1 MGFIAGLLVK
11 FVAWLATVFALHF
24 SRKVAL
30 MIAVTTAFV
39 GLLTTLTVAIKAAV
53 VGLSATLPPAVMLGL
68 SMAMP
73 RNFALVMAAM
83 FSCWFAASIYILGRD
98 YLKLWA
104 SITP

>member
-1 MGFIAGLLVK
+1 MQIFAALLVK

-24 SRKVAL
+24 SRRVAL
-30 MIAVTTAFV
+30 MIAVTAAFV
-39 GLLTTLTVAIKAAV
+39 GLLGALTLAIKTAIVA
-53 VGLSATLPPAVMLGL
+53 LSATLPPVVLVGL
-68 SMAMP
+68 SMAIP
-73 RNFALVMAAM
+73 NNFPVVMAAM